1 MNFRWIFLNAL
12 TTFLIVFASTLG
24 DTDNIFVAI
33 KSAGIMGI
41 LALAYELKKEND
53 AAKEEADADLARAKK
68 TKIKASSESPPSGV
82 RHAFFF

>member
-1 MNFRWIFLNAL
+1 MNIRWIVLNAL
-12 TTFLIVFASTLG
+12 TTFLIVFASTFG
-24 DTDNIFVAI
+24 DTDNLFVAI

-53 AAKEEADADLARAKK
+53 AAKEEADAALARSKH
-68 TKIKASSESPPSGV
+68 TKIKTVAESPPSGV